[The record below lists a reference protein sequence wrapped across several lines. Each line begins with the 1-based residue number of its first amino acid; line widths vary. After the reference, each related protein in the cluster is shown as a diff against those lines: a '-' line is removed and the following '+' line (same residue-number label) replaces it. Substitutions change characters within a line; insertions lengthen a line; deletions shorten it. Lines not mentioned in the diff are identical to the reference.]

1 MRTSR
6 TFRARFWLVFLTG
19 MSIAVPTG
27 VGLVVP
33 GIANSDPGPAPSP
46 LAIAIDTLEANA
58 SDQTSR
64 VENAKSLSAAEA
76 IIKIGVAEAAA
87 ASNLMSG
94 YQSAVQ
100 GMAKLGIDTFL
111 YPTAAP
117 FCAGGSK
124 LPLDAAPAAAGAVP
138 GPWPKITLPLIGQV
152 DAVQSGETLFA
163 FVPYGL
169 ASDGDSDKTT
179 GMQVAWFNLN
189 TLKGGFAPMGTITET
204 AEAAVP
210 PTLPAAARPAVSAA
224 VKSFLTSTM
233 PLGGVRAVPVKTGEG
248 TVLAAVFGTVQN
260 GEASCFFFPTVGIT
274 EVE

>member
-6 TFRARFWLVFLTG
+6 IFRARVWLVFLTG
-19 MSIAVPTG
+19 MGLAVPTG

-46 LAIAIDTLEANA
+46 LAIAIDTLESNA
-58 SDQTSR
+58 SDPNSHR
-64 VENAKSLSAAEA
+64 VEDANSLSAAEA
-76 IIKIGVAEAAA
+76 IIKVGVAEAAA
-87 ASNLMSG
+87 ASDLMNG

-117 FCAGGSK
+117 FCAGGSR

-138 GPWPKITLPLIGQV
+138 GPWPKITLPLIGPV
-152 DAVQSGETLFA
+152 DAVQAGQTLFA

-169 ASDGDSDKTT
+169 ASDGDKTT
-179 GMQVAWFNLN
+179 GMQVAWFNMD
-189 TLKGGFAPMGTITET
+189 TLKGGFAPMGTVAET
-204 AEAAVP
+204 AEAAIP
-210 PTLPAAARPAVSAA
+210 PTLPEAARPAVSSA

-233 PLGGVRAVPVKTGEG
+233 PLGGVRAVPVQTGEG

-274 EVE
+274 EVS